1 MITFFTTAKP
11 FRGHSAVI
19 QRNALESWKLLH
31 ADAEVILFGEDEG
44 VAQVCAELGLR
55 HVPEVVVNP
64 SGTKRLDSIFGPA
77 QKLATQE
84 IVCYCNC
91 DIVLTRDFLQAL
103 RELQRCSSFPRHSP
117 LATRHFPFLMIGR
130 RWDTDVAAPID
141 FSRPGWDKDLLAV
154 AQSTGFQRGFHNID
168 YFLFPRG
175 LYSKIPAL
183 VIGRVGWDPWLVGKA
198 HALGVPV
205 VDVSDRVS
213 AIHQNHDYGYHPQG
227 MTGVWEDEEARRNV
241 QLARGIR
248 LMTIEDAPWR
258 LTSGGLE
265 RNRFYWLAPAK
276 RRWRDLDAAVRGA
289 WRTWFW
295 HPLLN
300 WTRPVRHA
308 LGFRQSVAPTSLP
321 ASKRRHPM
329 DR

>member
-11 FRGHSAVI
+11 FRGHSAII
-19 QRNALESWKLLH
+19 QRNALQSWRLLH
-31 ADAEVILFGEDEG
+31 PDVEIILFGDDEG
-44 VAQVCAELGLR
+44 AAEVCSELGLR
-55 HVPEVVVNP
+55 HFPNIIANP
-64 SGTKRLDSIFGPA
+64 TGTKRLDSIFGPA
-77 QKLATQE
+77 QQIASHELL
-84 IVCYCNC
+84 CYCNC
-91 DIVLTRDFLQAL
+91 DIVLTRDFLVAL
-103 RELQRCSSFPRHSP
+103 DDLRKWRDR
-117 LATRHFPFLMIGR
+117 FLMIGR

-141 FSRPGWDKDLLAV
+141 FSRPAWDKDLLAV

-175 LYSKIPAL
+175 LYSEIPAL

-198 HALGVPV
+198 HALGVSV
-205 VDVSDRVS
+205 VDVSDRVT

-227 MTGVWEDEEARRNV
+227 ITGVWEDEEAKRNV

-289 WRTWFW
+289 WQTWLW

-308 LGFRQSVAPTSLP
+308 LGFRQSAAPTSLP